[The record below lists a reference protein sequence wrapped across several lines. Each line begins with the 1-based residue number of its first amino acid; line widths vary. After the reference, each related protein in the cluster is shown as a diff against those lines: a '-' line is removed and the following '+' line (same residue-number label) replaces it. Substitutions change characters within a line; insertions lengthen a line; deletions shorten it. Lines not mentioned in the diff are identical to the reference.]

1 MPVVV
6 IHQWTER
13 FTDCDVCKCLRG
25 IHELWLTCPFCH
37 RCLAPVRP
45 PLTTAL
51 SLSCSW
57 CWNSWPHTSPDPVLS
72 SGTLTLHLLCVEES
86 IIMNKTPGCK
96 KSVFKPFVLFWFF
109 CSKTVVPEYPFMLFM
124 PHLDSFLPLTLVQL
138 VLLQNPGSVSRVGT
152 PVRVKV
158 AETRN

>member
-6 IHQWTER
+6 MDQWTER
-13 FTDCDVCKCLRG
+13 FTDCDVCKCFRG

-86 IIMNKTPGCK
+86 IIMNKTPECK

-109 CSKTVVPEYPFMLFM
+109 WSKTVVPEYPFMLFM

-152 PVRVKV
+152 PVKVKV